1 MTESEYFQSEEFKKS
16 FSEQVEKDTWGKGKP
31 MIYVDKEGNTVK
43 HFKDGRIDIIK
54 NEQR

>member
-43 HFKDGRIDIIK
+43 HF
-54 NEQR
+54 